1 MTVIKHYGAEQWCAP
16 CRALKPIINEII
28 QQNTSVRYQYIDI
41 DANPAEAKN
50 MGIRSIPA
58 VIIIKDGVETQ
69 RIIGIQPKSV
79 YESAIL

>member
-16 CRALKPIINEII
+16 CRALKPVINEII
-28 QQNTSVRYQYIDI
+28 RKNTSVIYQYIDI
-41 DANPAEAKN
+41 DENPMEAKN